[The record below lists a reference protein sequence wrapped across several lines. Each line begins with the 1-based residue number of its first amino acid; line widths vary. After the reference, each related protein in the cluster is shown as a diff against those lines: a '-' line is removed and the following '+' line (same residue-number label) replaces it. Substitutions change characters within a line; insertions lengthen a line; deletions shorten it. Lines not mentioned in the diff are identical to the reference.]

1 MTIIGLGNPGIQYE
15 NTKHN
20 IGYWVV
26 NKLAEQ
32 FSLNFK
38 LGKGEY
44 MHTKNS
50 NITLV
55 KPLGYMNNS
64 GIGLKNYINYFNINI
79 QDILV
84 IYDDADLP
92 LGQIRFK
99 TKGSSGGQ
107 KGVESIMYHL
117 KTDDFLRL
125 KVGIA
130 TDENMRPLESYVLQS
145 FQNQYTSLVDTVL
158 SDCIDAIKFLMN
170 NNINDTM
177 NKYNIKNKRSN

>member
-32 FSLNFK
+32 FSLKFK

-44 MHTKNS
+44 MYTKNS

-107 KGVESIMYHL
+107 KGVESIIYHL
-117 KTDDFLRL
+117 KINKKNYTNLR
-125 KVGIA
+125 K
-130 TDENMRPLESYVLQS
+130 PY
-145 FQNQYTSLVDTVL
+145 
-158 SDCIDAIKFLMN
+158 
-170 NNINDTM
+170 
-177 NKYNIKNKRSN
+177 